1 MPMSAPRIPL
11 SEIAFEVT
19 DAAEGGYLA
28 KAVCGGIYTEA
39 DTLPA
44 LRTALRDAVKCHYG
58 EEGGPATIRLRYV
71 REEVLPS

>member
-1 MPMSAPRIPL
+1 MS
-11 SEIAFEVT
+11 EMTFEVT
-19 DAAEGGYLA
+19 DAPEGGYLA
-28 KAVCGGIYTEA
+28 KAMVGGIYTEA

-58 EEGGPATIRLRYV
+58 EEERPATIRLRYV